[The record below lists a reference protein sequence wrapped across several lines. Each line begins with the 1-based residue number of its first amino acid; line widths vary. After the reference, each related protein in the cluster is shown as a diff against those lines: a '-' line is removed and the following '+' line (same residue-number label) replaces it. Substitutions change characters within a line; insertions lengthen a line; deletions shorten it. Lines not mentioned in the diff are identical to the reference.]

1 MTSKPRI
8 AIVIGSTRP
17 GRYADKAA
25 GWMLKQTKARDDIE
39 AELLDLRDHPL
50 PFFDEKGP
58 PMSTPSENPEALR
71 WQKTLARYDGFVF
84 VVAEYNSSITG
95 VLKNALDQAYKEWGR
110 KPFTAI
116 GYGGAGAAR
125 AIEHLRQIA
134 SALRMVS
141 TAATVN
147 IGGADFMST
156 SPTGANKPSKTS
168 RQACLPPRSRLW
180 MSSSGG
186 PTRRWRRRPLKLHS
200 DATRIGAEHRVA
212 DTMSR

>member
-1 MTSKPRI
+1 MTTKPRI

-25 GWMLKQTKARDDIE
+25 GWMLKQTQARDDIE
-39 AELLDLRDHPL
+39 AELVDLRDHPM

-58 PMSTPSENPEALR
+58 PISTPSENTEALR

-116 GYGGAGAAR
+116 GYGGTGAAR
-125 AIEHLRQIA
+125 AVEHLRLIA
-134 SALRMVS
+134 IVLQMAS
-141 TAATVN
+141 TAAAVH

-156 SPTGANKPSKTS
+156 SPTGAN
-168 RQACLPPRSRLW
+168 
-180 MSSSGG
+180 
-186 PTRRWRRRPLKLHS
+186 RPIEDIEASLL
-200 DATRIGAEHRVA
+200 GAPKSALNELV
-212 DTMSR
+212 